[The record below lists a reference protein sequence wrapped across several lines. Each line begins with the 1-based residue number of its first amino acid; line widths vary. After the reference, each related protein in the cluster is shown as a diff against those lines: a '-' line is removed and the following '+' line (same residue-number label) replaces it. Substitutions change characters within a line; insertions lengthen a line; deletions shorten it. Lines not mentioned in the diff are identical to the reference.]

1 MHVVPKFIISINI
14 L

>member
-1 MHVVPKFIISINI
+1 MHVVPNFIISINI